1 VLRLELTLVNL
12 PTSYFDFNLRLELER
27 DVVICACDQKTNW
40 KSGREEE
47 TAANATIEVSNTM
60 HRLTLSSFCEKYM
73 QHYCIAEKQQIT
85 SCRFFSTKLNG
96 NVSTNCC

>member
-1 VLRLELTLVNL
+1 MLRLELTLVNL
-12 PTSYFDFNLRLELER
+12 PTSYFVLRLER
-27 DVVICACDQKTNW
+27 DVAICACDQKTNW

>member
-60 HRLTLSSFCEKYM
+60 HRLTLSSFCEK
-73 QHYCIAEKQQIT
+73 
-85 SCRFFSTKLNG
+85 L
-96 NVSTNCC
+96 